1 MQNSSL
7 FFISLLG
14 LPIYAVIIFVFM
26 KPFEKMNRDTMEAN
40 ATLSSSVIEDINGI
54 ETIKSLASEKTRYQK
69 LDREFVDYLKRSFTY
84 SRAESQQ
91 KALKKICST
100 AAKCLRIM
108 DRG

>member
-1 MQNSSL
+1 MMLMISIILFLQNSNL

-54 ETIKSLASEKTRYQK
+54 ETIKSL
-69 LDREFVDYLKRSFTY
+69 D
-84 SRAESQQ
+84 
-91 KALKKICST
+91 
-100 AAKCLRIM
+100 
-108 DRG
+108 